1 MAGQLG
7 FRFPHLISAA
17 LAAKQLRLCAHARTA
32 CHACVLQPS
41 RCVSYGSSACTV
53 SMQKA
58 QPGG

>member
-17 LAAKQLRLCAHARTA
+17 LAEKQLRLRAHACTA
-32 CHACVLQPS
+32 CHACVPAIALWFL
-41 RCVSYGSSACTV
+41 RFFGEV

-58 QPGG
+58 QLGG